1 MPVPSSL
8 EMLDPAYAKTIRII
22 VSIRVSLLIGH
33 VTTPPYWNYHYD
45 WIGRI
50 ILFIFECTILL
61 NCDCEQLWQYFSKI
75 ERIIGIIAS
84 LFNVEE
90 ECNGNRSKL
99 KDCLAKRNEV
109 HLQTTRLYY
118 ACGLVFISRFIFV
131 RILFFFFFSP
141 LSWCLSNYFCA
152 IVMKWLYN
160 EFFFYVEIVVLY
172 NDLIKLWYIE
182 ESLLCHELKFKEI
195 FEEPFMWF
203 FK

>member
-90 ECNGNRSKL
+90 VMEIVQSWRIVWQKGTRYIYKR
-99 KDCLAKRNEV
+99 LASIM
-109 HLQTTRLYY
+109 HAASFSYLGLYL
-118 ACGLVFISRFIFV
+118 CEFF
-131 RILFFFFFSP
+131 FFFFFSP

-203 FK
+203 F

>member
-1 MPVPSSL
+1 MHDSFEL
-8 EMLDPAYAKTIRII
+8 WLWTIVAI
-22 VSIRVSLLIGH
+22 VFKDRKN
-33 VTTPPYWNYHYD
+33 YWNYCK
-45 WIGRI
+45 
-50 ILFIFECTILL
+50 LFQC
-61 NCDCEQLWQYFSKI
+61 
-75 ERIIGIIAS
+75 RGG
-84 LFNVEE
+84 
-90 ECNGNRSKL
+90 NGNRSKL